1 MNDKVPEKTK
11 DLYANYQHY
20 NTVLRSWFIGF
31 GVGGPVILISNND
44 VLLKLKATG
53 CAYLVGSLFFVGVG
67 IQIIISF
74 INKTV
79 GWCNYF
85 AEENQGFT
93 DNWLYKAAIIFDEK
107 YWLDVL
113 ADLLSIVTFT
123 WVTVIFIKML
133 T

>member
-1 MNDKVPEKTK
+1 MNDIVSDKTK

-53 CAYLVGSLFFVGVG
+53 CAYFVGSLFFVGVG

-85 AEENQGFT
+85 SEENNEFANSWQ
-93 DNWLYKAAIIFDEK
+93 YKTINIFNEQ
-107 YWLDVL
+107 YWLDIL
-113 ADLLSIVTFT
+113 ADLISIVAFT
-123 WVTVIFIKML
+123 WVSVIFIKML